1 MFTNI
6 YKTVYLKIVINN
18 LYLLFYLGKVYK
30 ITRPSVYYHIV
41 HTFNSVLQICIYC

>member
-6 YKTVYLKIVINN
+6 YKIVYLKIVINN
-18 LYLLFYLGKVYK
+18 LYLFIYLVKVYK

-41 HTFNSVLQICIYC
+41 HKFNSVLQICIYC